1 MPPQGG
7 PMSRS
12 KSSASAR
19 AFGCAALVVL
29 GLGTRLAALPVVF
42 AMGVAAFVAHGSD
55 PWTMGEGAKL
65 FMSGAS
71 KSWGSKEPALLF
83 LIPFLAL
90 VFTGPGLISLDALI
104 GMGCKRKA
112 GSCCAG
118 GACGL
123 GVVCRIA
130 DHDGAAR
137 VADVIGKAM
146 EFVPKERIVAGT
158 NCGMAPMRRDIAE
171 AKLVALG
178 KGAALARQ
186 RYA

>member
-1 MPPQGG
+1 MACGRPGWCASIGLFLLRAGVGG
-7 PMSRS
+7 FMLVHGWGKLQMLLDKQYDQMGDPIGLGKELSLIGVT
-12 KSSASAR
+12 AAE
-19 AFGCAALVVL
+19 FGCAALVVL

-104 GMGCKRKA
+104 GMGCKRDQA
-112 GSCCAG
+112 RR
-118 GACGL
+118 GACG
-123 GVVCRIA
+123 A
-130 DHDGAAR
+130 QPAATDQ
-137 VADVIGKAM
+137 AKA
-146 EFVPKERIVAGT
+146 
-158 NCGMAPMRRDIAE
+158 
-171 AKLVALG
+171 
-178 KGAALARQ
+178 
-186 RYA
+186 